1 MIDVLISRIKDAY
14 YELEHDNARRGRF
27 LGMTQAFTPG
37 AIQLSPSQLAE
48 LGQRMMAPQQ
58 PNPGMGVPN
67 PGMGVPNP
75 GMGGPPQSLP
85 GGQPPAAAPE
95 PSFLDAV
102 DAQR

>member
-58 PNPGMGVPN
+58 PNPGT
-67 PGMGVPNP
+67 GVPNP

>member
-37 AIQLSPSQLAE
+37 AVQLSPSQLAE

-58 PNPGMGVPN
+58 PN

>member
-48 LGQRMMAPQQ
+48 LGQRLMAPQ
-58 PNPGMGVPN
+58 GAGVPN
-67 PGMGVPNP
+67 LST
-75 GMGGPPQSLP
+75 GGPPQPVP

>member
-67 PGMGVPNP
+67 PGMG
-75 GMGGPPQSLP
+75 GPPQSLP

>member
-48 LGQRMMAPQQ
+48 LGQRLMAPQ
-58 PNPGMGVPN
+58 GAGVPN
-67 PGMGVPNP
+67 PGTNVPNLST
-75 GMGGPPQSLP
+75 GGPPQPVP

-95 PSFLDAV
+95 PSMLDV
-102 DAQR
+102 IGSRR